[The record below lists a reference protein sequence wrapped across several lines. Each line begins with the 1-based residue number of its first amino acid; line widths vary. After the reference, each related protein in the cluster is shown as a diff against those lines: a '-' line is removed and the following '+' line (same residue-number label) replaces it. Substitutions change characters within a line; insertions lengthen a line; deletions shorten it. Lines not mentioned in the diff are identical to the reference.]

1 MADQIYLIQ
10 RRRQRIRLIG
20 GEGDLARLCSAVK
33 ILSRRILVR
42 VRSQHFLAYT
52 RAMVCQKY
60 I

>member
-10 RRRQRIRLIG
+10 RRRPRIRLIG
-20 GEGDLARLCSAVK
+20 EGDLAQLCSAVK
-33 ILSRRILVR
+33 NLSRRILVR